1 MHFLDFL
8 YCANSTHQSTSGT
21 RNCICNPTYYSFFIR
36 HINHSL
42 TVGVRGFYY
51 FSRCRGTRE
60 PPSLMWLKDRHTNK
74 HCTVYLFQRV
84 NTRSNVARN

>member
-1 MHFLDFL
+1 M
-8 YCANSTHQSTSGT
+8 
-21 RNCICNPTYYSFFIR
+21 
-36 HINHSL
+36 
-42 TVGVRGFYY
+42 RGFYY

-74 HCTVYLFQRV
+74 HCTVYSFQRV